1 MLTHHPLLQP
11 SARTRVYAAVMV
23 CSISCGVD
31 DAGAAA
37 LPATGLGANNRA
49 SRWDRGML
57 MLISHS
63 AYWLTGLGFRHT

>member
-1 MLTHHPLLQP
+1 
-11 SARTRVYAAVMV
+11 MV

-63 AYWLTGLGFRHT
+63 AYWLTGLRFRHT